1 MGFRRF
7 QSDRKARTAM
17 MTRHF
22 SLFASIAAAV
32 FVAAAC
38 STPSRTERQLE
49 KVDALAELDI
59 PSEGAVPP
67 VKPASVE
74 EFFPGTLVISYDP
87 TVGKSDLLKAVKK
100 FGAEVVYEYEFINAI
115 AVKLPEGS
123 SVDATISRFEKVN
136 GVIHVSKD
144 RFLGPDG
151 GPVPR

>member
-7 QSDRKARTAM
+7 QSDRKRTAM

-59 PSEGAVPP
+59 PSEGAAPP

-87 TVGKSDLLKAVKK
+87 TVKKS
-100 FGAEVVYEYEFINAI
+100 GAEVVYEYEFINAI